1 MSSQEDIRS
10 AGTIGFIGGILALI
24 PYIDFVGLI
33 MVLIALYKLSHDYG
47 NEGIWRNAIYAVV
60 FSIIGVA
67 IATFTLVGSLSLLS
81 SISYST
87 IGAVTSIIVFFI
99 VFYIFMV
106 ISGYFWRNAYA
117 ELGRSSG
124 MNEFNNA
131 SRWYWLG
138 ALLTIILVG
147 AILTLI
153 ADIYAIIGY
162 HKLSQVK

>member
-1 MSSQEDIRS
+1 MFSMSSQEDIRS

-87 IGAVTSIIVFFI
+87 IGGCYFHNR
-99 VFYIFMV
+99 IFH
-106 ISGYFWRNAYA
+106 S
-117 ELGRSSG
+117 
-124 MNEFNNA
+124 
-131 SRWYWLG
+131 
-138 ALLTIILVG
+138 LLHIHGNKRVLLEKRLRG
-147 AILTLI
+147 
-153 ADIYAIIGY
+153 IG
-162 HKLSQVK
+162 QVKRYE